1 MALPTIEVTIVP
13 GDGTDGYDPHKSL
26 IVTMKAANA
35 SSGYYYFDTK
45 SNYEANLENG
55 YTDETLPKNYGNP
68 IDSESI
74 VLMLEPEGA
83 VNSHRK
89 LHPDT
94 EYVVIVSVANTEGS
108 VALAKEL
115 ARTATA
121 PMLPPVES
129 ELFTTLQGE
138 LSLIHI

>member
-1 MALPTIEVTIVP
+1 MKMLLRYNEPLQGVQTKVWDVGIAPNTDYCVVVYGMVGDVPTEIVETVCRSGEPQMALPTIEVTIVP

-45 SNYEANLENG
+45 SNYEANLEYG

-74 VLMLEPEGA
+74 VLMLEPEE
-83 VNSHRK
+83 R
-89 LHPDT
+89 
-94 EYVVIVSVANTEGS
+94 
-108 VALAKEL
+108 
-115 ARTATA
+115 
-121 PMLPPVES
+121 
-129 ELFTTLQGE
+129 
-138 LSLIHI
+138 